1 LRVGCPFDSKNFS
14 KGKKMMKNYVKA
26 MALSGLFCGMVC
38 GLGTRGGEKDLDAA
52 VMPGADLVTKFE
64 VKKLLAT
71 PFYKEVKDEA
81 KEVEMVRVLNLLG
94 LTVEDLGTGVLALDF
109 DVPVKQGTDD
119 PSATFAVDSAK
130 PWDLQK
136 ITAMVILDQG
146 KKKRQV
152 ETSTVTLAGKAV
164 TKFKTSPEAAPAG
177 QPAPVGKVEEFF
189 MASAGSVLLVANTE
203 KGMEGALTRQASGV
217 MAPMD
222 PKLVAFC
229 AAMPEAQVR
238 GGIVLPEKLK
248 AKIKGDG
255 KPVQPGPMAPVQESF
270 RNLQQ
275 IGWTIACDK
284 DAAIQLKMGLDTKE
298 NVDKGVQAT
307 LGMIGMIRGM
317 MAMQQGQ
324 PQANPQMEMMTELLQ
339 GLKIAG
345 KDQDVVVDLVV
356 SSALCKKAQ
365 AANQA
370 GQGRQARRPAGGRVI
385 AQPQDE

>member
-1 LRVGCPFDSKNFS
+1 
-14 KGKKMMKNYVKA
+14 
-26 MALSGLFCGMVC
+26 
-38 GLGTRGGEKDLDAA
+38 
-52 VMPGADLVTKFE
+52 
-64 VKKLLAT
+64 
-71 PFYKEVKDEA
+71 
-81 KEVEMVRVLNLLG
+81 
-94 LTVEDLGTGVLALDF
+94 
-109 DVPVKQGTDD
+109 
-119 PSATFAVDSAK
+119 
-130 PWDLQK
+130 
-136 ITAMVILDQG
+136 
-146 KKKRQV
+146 
-152 ETSTVTLAGKAV
+152 
-164 TKFKTSPEAAPAG
+164 
-177 QPAPVGKVEEFF
+177 

-203 KGMEGALTRQASGV
+203 KGMEGALTRQVSGV

-229 AAMPEAQVR
+229 TAMPEAQVR
-238 GGIVLPEKLK
+238 GGIVLSEKLK

-255 KPVQPGPMAPVQESF
+255 KPVPPGPMAPVQESF

-370 GQGRQARRPAGGRVI
+370 GQGRQARHPAGGRVI